1 MEVYQFNHD
10 ASMCESWLEQQQ
22 HQISNMPIEQASSV
36 WQVEELRKRLQ
47 ALKKSA
53 KPWEERFTSL
63 QKLTEVFLL
72 MRIAFN
78 YITKL
83 E

>member
-1 MEVYQFNHD
+1 
-10 ASMCESWLEQQQ
+10 
-22 HQISNMPIEQASSV
+22 MPIEQASSV

-72 MRIAFN
+72 MRFAFN
-78 YITKL
+78 YMTKL
-83 E
+83 